1 MQAYSNACEKN
12 KAPILAVLK
21 TAFKSSK
28 HVLEIGSGTGQH
40 AVFFAEHLPHLHW
53 QTSDVA
59 QNHTGINEWINAFPS
74 ANLKRPLAL
83 DLSEPQWP
91 NGAYDAVF
99 TANTFHIISKPL
111 VEAFFKRV
119 AEYLTTDGTLCI
131 YGPFNYQGQFTSESN
146 QAFDLWLKVKSA
158 TSGIR
163 DFEWVIELAEN
174 EGLFL
179 VDDHT
184 MPANN
189 RLLEFIK
196 R

>member
-12 KAPILAVLK
+12 KASILAVLK

-40 AVFFAEHLPHLHW
+40 AVFFAEHLPHLRW

-91 NGAYDAVF
+91 NGTYDAVF

-146 QAFDLWLKVKSA
+146 QEFDLWLKIKSA

>member
-1 MQAYSNACEKN
+1 M
-12 KAPILAVLK
+12 
-21 TAFKSSK
+21 
-28 HVLEIGSGTGQH
+28 
-40 AVFFAEHLPHLHW
+40 
-53 QTSDVA
+53 
-59 QNHTGINEWINAFPS
+59 
-74 ANLKRPLAL
+74 AL

-91 NGAYDAVF
+91 NGTYDAVF

-111 VEAFFKRV
+111 VEAFFKRA

-163 DFEWVIELAEN
+163 DFEWVNELAEN